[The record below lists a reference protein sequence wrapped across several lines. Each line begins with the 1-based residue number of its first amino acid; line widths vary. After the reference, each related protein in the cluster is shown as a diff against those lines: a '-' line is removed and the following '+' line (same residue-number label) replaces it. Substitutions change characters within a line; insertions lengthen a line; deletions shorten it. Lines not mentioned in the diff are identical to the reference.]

1 MAGIDRIAREELAE
15 IAGRGLLRAL
25 DPLDARSGAR
35 VDLRRPDGA
44 AERLINFS
52 SNDYL
57 GLAGDARL
65 AAALE
70 EGARLFGAG
79 AGASRLVCG
88 DFAPH
93 HALEEELARFE
104 ETEAALLFGS
114 GFAANT
120 GLLPALAGPSDVI
133 FSDALNHASL
143 VDGCRLS
150 RARVHVFAHRDLGEL
165 EAGLRASSSARRR
178 LVVTDTVFSMD
189 GDLAPLAGLAGLCD
203 AHGALLVADEAHA
216 TGVLGP
222 RGAGLCAALELSTRV
237 DVRMGT
243 LSKSAGLL
251 GGYVAGSRA
260 LCDLLVN
267 RARPLI
273 FSTASPPALAHAALA
288 AVRLLAGP
296 AGDALRARLFRHIDR
311 LARGLLALGVPAEA
325 RSAIFPVV
333 LGEPGRALAAAATLR
348 AQGLLVKA
356 IRPPT
361 VAAGTSR
368 LRIALSAAH
377 EEADVDALLD
387 GLRKVL

>member
-1 MAGIDRIAREELAE
+1 VAGIDRIAREELAQ

-25 DPLDARSGAR
+25 DPLCGRAGAE
-35 VDLRRPDGA
+35 VELRRADGA
-44 AERLINFS
+44 TERLVNFS

-57 GLAGDARL
+57 GLAGDPRIASAL
-65 AAALE
+65 A

-88 DFAPH
+88 DFAAH

-104 ETEAALLFGS
+104 QTEAALLFGS

-120 GLLPALAGPSDVI
+120 GILPALAGPSDVVL
-133 FSDALNHASL
+133 SDALNHASL
-143 VDGCRLS
+143 VDGCRLA
-150 RARVHVFAHRDLGEL
+150 RARVHVFAHGDLDEL
-165 EAGLRASSSARRR
+165 ESGLRAAAGARRR
-178 LVVTDTVFSMD
+178 VVVTDTVFSMD
-189 GDLAPLAGLAGLCD
+189 GDPAPLEGIARLCE

-222 RGAGLCAALELSTRV
+222 RGAGLCALLGLSTQV
-237 DVRMGT
+237 DVRIGT

-260 LCDLLVN
+260 LCELLVN

-288 AVRLLAGP
+288 AVRLIAGP
-296 AGDALRARLFRHIDR
+296 TGDALRARLFRNIER
-311 LARGLLALGVPAEA
+311 LSQGLRALGVPAKP
-325 RSAIFPVV
+325 RSAIFPII
-333 LGEPGRALAAAATLR
+333 LGEPARALAAAAALR
-348 AQGLLVKA
+348 ERGLLVKA

-361 VAAGTSR
+361 VPAGTSR

-377 EEADVDALLD
+377 DGAHLDALLD
-387 GLRKVL
+387 GLRAVL